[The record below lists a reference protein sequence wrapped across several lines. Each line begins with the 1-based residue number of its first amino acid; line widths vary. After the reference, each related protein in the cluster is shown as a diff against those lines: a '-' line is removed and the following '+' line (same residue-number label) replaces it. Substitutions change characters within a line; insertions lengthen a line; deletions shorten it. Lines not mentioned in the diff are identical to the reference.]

1 MRIIGQERLTD
12 RVGNT
17 PLIGLERVPVR
28 MGADPAVSI
37 LIKAE
42 WFNPGGSVKDRAAL
56 RIIEDGLADGRLRP
70 GMTIMD
76 ATSGNTGI
84 AYAMIGAA
92 RGFPVTLVL
101 PGSCSEERKRIL
113 HAFGVNLILSDPY
126 EGSDGAIILAR
137 QMAAEDPERYFYADQ
152 YSNPSNLLAHY
163 DGTGP
168 EILAQTNGEITHFV
182 ACLGTSGT
190 MMGTGRRLKEHNPG
204 IQLVAVQPDDQFHG
218 LEGLKHMDS
227 SIVPAIYDPSLIDR
241 FVEVQTEDAYDMARR
256 LAREEGLFVGQ
267 SAGAAVVAAI
277 QVGRELHEGV
287 VVVLVPDGG
296 DKYLS
301 TALWRPDDGSKG

>member
-1 MRIIGQERLTD
+1 
-12 RVGNT
+12 
-17 PLIGLERVPVR
+17 

-56 RIIEDGLADGRLRP
+56 RIIEDALADGRLRP

-113 HAFGVNLILSDPY
+113 HAYGVNLILSDPY

-152 YSNPSNLLAHY
+152 H
-163 DGTGP
+163 
-168 EILAQTNGEITHFV
+168 
-182 ACLGTSGT
+182 
-190 MMGTGRRLKEHNPG
+190 
-204 IQLVAVQPDDQFHG
+204 
-218 LEGLKHMDS
+218 
-227 SIVPAIYDPSLIDR
+227 
-241 FVEVQTEDAYDMARR
+241 
-256 LAREEGLFVGQ
+256 
-267 SAGAAVVAAI
+267 
-277 QVGRELHEGV
+277 
-287 VVVLVPDGG
+287 
-296 DKYLS
+296 
-301 TALWRPDDGSKG
+301 